1 MTHIVILEIGIAVL
15 LVAGV
20 GLLANK
26 LKFSVIPFF
35 IIIGMLLGN
44 PAYPE
49 FLTSFLKKVDN
60 ASVSAAVDTVWTFFT
75 FTESKPFIEFMG
87 RLGVLFLL
95 FYLGLEFSV
104 GRLIK
109 SGKSIVTGGSLYV
122 LLNFLSGLMIGWL
135 MQLPLKEMMVLCG
148 LMTSSSTA
156 IVAKVL
162 TDLKRTANPETEVIM
177 GMIMFDDLFIAM
189 HISFLSG
196 LILAGGTSFMS
207 VLGTSL
213 LALGFILTFLILGRK
228 LIPFIDKILQE
239 KSSELFILIIFSLL
253 FVIAGFSETIHVAEA
268 IGALMAGLVFADSKY
283 IKKIEAM
290 VLPYK
295 DFFGA
300 MFFFS
305 FGLSIDIYT
314 LGGAVGWATLAAVVT
329 VIGNVASGY
338 FAAHF
343 SKMKPRTSFDIG
355 FTLSARGEFSII
367 MANIGKAGGLNPI
380 LQSFVVVYVLIL
392 SIVSPLL
399 TKESRNIWNG
409 LFGKEK
415 ATSKPKKTL
424 ADLEAKGA
432 NKDGSL

>member
-1 MTHIVILEIGIAVL
+1 MHSTLIIEIGIAVL
-15 LVAGV
+15 LVALV
-20 GLLANK
+20 GLLANR

-35 IIIGMLLGN
+35 IVIGMVLGN
-44 PAYPE
+44 ESYPGFVAD
-49 FLTSFLKKVDN
+49 FLNNTGSEGLKEGFNSVWKFL
-60 ASVSAAVDTVWTFFT
+60 T

-109 SGKSIVTGGSLYV
+109 SGKSIVAGGTIYV
-122 LLNFLSGLMIGWL
+122 LLNFFSGLLVGW
-135 MQLPLKEMMVLCG
+135 MMNLPFKEMMVLCG
-148 LMTSSSTA
+148 IMTSSSTA

-196 LILAGGTSFMS
+196 LILTGSSSFWT
-207 VLGTSL
+207 VAGTSL
-213 LALGFILTFLILGRK
+213 LALGFILSFLILGRK
-228 LIPFIDKILQE
+228 LVPFIDKLLYE

-253 FVIAGFSETIHVAEA
+253 FLIAGFSETIHVAEA

-283 IKKIEAM
+283 IKKIEGM
-290 VLPYK
+290 VLPFK

-305 FGLSIDIYT
+305 FGLSIDMYS
-314 LGGAVGWATLAAVVT
+314 LGGAVGWAVFAAAITVVC
-329 VIGNVASGY
+329 NVASGY
-338 FAAHF
+338 FASRF
-343 SKMKPRTSFDIG
+343 SKLPAKNSVDIG

-367 MANIGKAGGLNPI
+367 MANIGKAGKLLPVI
-380 LQSFVVVYVLIL
+380 QSFVVVYVLLL
-392 SIVSPLL
+392 SIISPLL
-399 TKESRNIWNG
+399 TKESRNIWNTMAG
-409 LFGKEK
+409 QKETAK
-415 ATSKPKKTL
+415 KPKKKL
-424 ADLEAKGA
+424 SDLEASVE
-432 NKDGSL
+432 N

>member
-1 MTHIVILEIGIAVL
+1 MSHIVILEIGIAVL
-15 LVAGV
+15 LVACV
-20 GLLANK
+20 GLLANR

-44 PAYPE
+44 KEYPE
-49 FLTSFLKKVDN
+49 YVSDMLYSLNNPGFKEGFDKV
-60 ASVSAAVDTVWTFFT
+60 WGFFT
-75 FTESKPFIEFMG
+75 FNESKPFIEFMG

-104 GRLIK
+104 GRLLK

-122 LLNFLSGLMIGWL
+122 LLNFVSGILIGWL
-135 MQLPLKEMMVLCG
+135 MDLPFKELMVLCG

-196 LILAGGTSFMS
+196 LILTGGTSVGA

-228 LIPFIDKILQE
+228 LIPFIDRILQD
-239 KSSELFILIIFSLL
+239 KSSELFILVVFSLL

-283 IKKIEAM
+283 IKKIEHM

-305 FGLSIDIYT
+305 FGLSIDVFT
-314 LGGAVGWATLAAVVT
+314 LGGAVGWAALAAVVT
-329 VIGNVASGY
+329 IICNVGSGF

-343 SKMKPRTSFDIG
+343 SKLKPKASFDIG

-367 MANIGKAGGLNPI
+367 MANIGKAGGLLPVI
-380 LQSFVVVYVLIL
+380 QSFVVVYVLIL

-399 TKESRNIWNG
+399 TKESRNIWYK
-409 LFGKEK
+409 LFGKDEI
-415 ATSKPKKTL
+415 TSKPKKTL
-424 ADLEAKGA
+424 ADLEAQVKQE
-432 NKDGSL
+432 D

>member
-1 MTHIVILEIGIAVL
+1 MLSTTLILEIGVAVG
-15 LVAGV
+15 LVAIV
-20 GLLANK
+20 GFIANK

-35 IIIGMLLGN
+35 ILIGMVLGQHA
-44 PAYPE
+44 PQ
-49 FLTSFLKKVDN
+49 FGLIDLS
-60 ASVSAAVDTVWTFFT
+60 
-75 FTESKPFIEFMG
+75 FTESKPFIDFMG

-109 SGKSIVTGGSLYV
+109 SGKSIVTGGSVYV
-122 LLNFLSGLMIGWL
+122 ALNFVSGLFIGWL
-135 MQLPLKEMMVLCG
+135 MDMPFKETMVLCG
-148 LMTSSSTA
+148 IMTSSSTA

-196 LILAGGTSFMS
+196 LILTGSSSFWT
-207 VLGTSL
+207 VAGTSL
-213 LALGFILTFLILGRK
+213 LALGFILVFLILGRK
-228 LIPFIDKILQE
+228 LVPAIDKLLQV
-239 KSSELFILIIFSLL
+239 KSSELFILLIFALL
-253 FVIAGFSETIHVAEA
+253 FLVAGFSETIHVAEA
-268 IGALMAGLVFADSKY
+268 IGALMAGLVLADSQY

-305 FGLSIDIYT
+305 FGLSIDMMS
-314 LGGAVGWATLAAVVT
+314 LGGAVMWAAIAAVIT
-329 VIGNVASGY
+329 IAGNLVSGY
-338 FAAHF
+338 FASKF
-343 SKMKPRTSFDIG
+343 SGMKPRVSFDIG

-367 MANIGKAGGLNPI
+367 MANIGKAGGLLPV

-399 TKESRNIWNG
+399 TKESRNIWNR
-409 LFGKEK
+409 LFGKDQVPV
-415 ATSKPKKTL
+415 KPVKKL
-424 ADLEAKGA
+424 SDLEGK
-432 NKDGSL
+432 

>member
-1 MTHIVILEIGIAVL
+1 MSHIIILEIGIAVF
-15 LVAGV
+15 LVASV
-20 GLLANK
+20 GLLANR
-26 LKFSVIPFF
+26 LRFSVIPFF

-44 PAYPE
+44 REYPDIIANALASINNPN
-49 FLTSFLKKVDN
+49 FTASFNTLW
-60 ASVSAAVDTVWTFFT
+60 SFFT
-75 FTESKPFIEFMG
+75 FTESKPFIDFMG

-109 SGKSIVTGGSLYV
+109 SGKSIVTGGTLYV
-122 LLNFLSGLMIGWL
+122 ILNFVSGLLIGWL
-135 MQLPLKEMMVLCG
+135 MNLPLKELMVLCG

-196 LILAGGTSFMS
+196 LILAGGTSFWA
-207 VLGTSL
+207 VAGTSL
-213 LALGFILTFLILGRK
+213 MALGFILAFLIFGRK
-228 LIPFIDKILQE
+228 LVPTIDKLLQE

-283 IKKIEAM
+283 LKKIENM
-290 VLPYK
+290 VLPFK

-305 FGLSIDIYT
+305 FGLSIDIYS
-314 LGGAVGWATLAAVVT
+314 LGGAVGWAVLAALVT
-329 VIGNVASGY
+329 VICNVASGY

-343 SKMKPRTSFDIG
+343 SKMKDRTSFDIG

-367 MANIGKAGGLNPI
+367 MANIGKAGGLLPI
-380 LQSFVVVYVLIL
+380 IQSFVVVYVLIL
-392 SIVSPLL
+392 SILSPLL
-399 TKESRNIWNG
+399 TKESRNIWNA
-409 LFGKEK
+409 LFGKEQN
-415 ATSKPKKTL
+415 ASKPKKTL
-424 ADLEAKGA
+424 AELEASAIKE
-432 NKDGSL
+432 D

>member
-1 MTHIVILEIGIAVL
+1 MSHIIILEIGIAVL
-15 LVAGV
+15 LVALV
-20 GLLANK
+20 GLLANR
-26 LKFSVIPFF
+26 LRFSVIPFF

-44 PAYPE
+44 EQYPD
-49 FLTSFLKKVDN
+49 FVANLLAQTNNPSLTDGFKG
-60 ASVSAAVDTVWTFFT
+60 VWKFFT

-104 GRLIK
+104 GRLLK
-109 SGKSIVTGGSLYV
+109 SGKSIVTGGVLYV
-122 LLNFLSGLMIGWL
+122 IINFVSGILIGWL
-135 MQLPLKEMMVLCG
+135 MDLPFKELMVLCG

-196 LILAGGTSFMS
+196 LILTGGTSFGA

-213 LALGFILTFLILGRK
+213 MALGFILAFLFLGRK
-228 LIPFIDKILQE
+228 LIPFIDRLLHE
-239 KSSELFILIIFSLL
+239 KTSELFILIIFSSL

-305 FGLSIDIYT
+305 FGLSIDIYS
-314 LGGAVGWATLAAVVT
+314 LGGAIGWATLAAVVT
-329 VIGNVASGY
+329 VLGNVASGY
-338 FAAHF
+338 FAAYF
-343 SKMKPRTSFDIG
+343 SKLKPKASFDIG
-355 FTLSARGEFSII
+355 LTLSARGEFSII
-367 MANIGKAGGLNPI
+367 MANIGKAGGLLPVI
-380 LQSFVVVYVLIL
+380 QSFVVVYVLIL
-392 SIVSPLL
+392 SIISPLL
-399 TKESRNIWNG
+399 TKESRNIWNL

-415 ATSKPKKTL
+415 VAAKPKKTL
-424 ADLEAKGA
+424 EDLEAEA
-432 NKDGSL
+432 AQNE

>member
-1 MTHIVILEIGIAVL
+1 MPNTIIIEIGIAVL
-15 LVAGV
+15 LVALV
-20 GLLANK
+20 GLLANR
-26 LKFSVIPFF
+26 LRFSVIPFF
-35 IIIGMLLGN
+35 IVIGMVLGN
-44 PAYPE
+44 ESYPG
-49 FLTSFLKKVDN
+49 FVADGL
-60 ASVSAAVDTVWTFFT
+60 ASIGNEGFTQAVNSVWKFFT
-75 FTESKPFIEFMG
+75 FTESKPFIDFMG

-109 SGKSIVTGGSLYV
+109 SGKSIVAGGSFYV
-122 LLNFLSGLMIGWL
+122 ALNFVSGLLVGW
-135 MQLPLKEMMVLCG
+135 MMDLPFKETMVLCG
-148 LMTSSSTA
+148 IMTSSSTA

-196 LILAGGTSFMS
+196 LILTGSSSFWA
-207 VLGTSL
+207 VAGTSL

-253 FVIAGFSETIHVAEA
+253 FTIAGFSETIHVAEA

-283 IKKIEAM
+283 LKKIEGM
-290 VLPYK
+290 VLPFK

-305 FGLSIDIYT
+305 FGLSIDMYS
-314 LGGAVGWATLAAVVT
+314 LGGAVGWAAFAALIT
-329 VIGNVASGY
+329 IIGNVASGY
-338 FAAHF
+338 FATRF
-343 SKMKPRTSFDIG
+343 SNLKPKNSVDIG

-367 MANIGKAGGLNPI
+367 MANIGKAGKLLPVI
-380 LQSFVVVYVLIL
+380 QSFVVVYVLIL

-399 TKESRNIWNG
+399 TKESRNIWNKLSG
-409 LFGKEK
+409 QKE
-415 ATSKPKKTL
+415 APKRAKKKL
-424 ADLEAKGA
+424 SDLEAA
-432 NKDGSL
+432 VQEP

>member
-1 MTHIVILEIGIAVL
+1 MPNTIIIEIGIAVL
-15 LVAGV
+15 LVALV
-20 GLLANK
+20 GLLANR
-26 LKFSVIPFF
+26 LRFSVIPFF
-35 IIIGMLLGN
+35 IVIGMVLGN
-44 PAYPE
+44 ESYPG
-49 FLTSFLKKVDN
+49 FVADGL
-60 ASVSAAVDTVWTFFT
+60 ASIGNEGFTQAVNSVWKFFT
-75 FTESKPFIEFMG
+75 FTESKPFIDFMG

-109 SGKSIVTGGSLYV
+109 SGKSIVAGGSFYV
-122 LLNFLSGLMIGWL
+122 ALNFVSGLLVGW
-135 MQLPLKEMMVLCG
+135 MMDLPFKETMVLCG
-148 LMTSSSTA
+148 IMTSSSTA

-196 LILAGGTSFMS
+196 LILTGSSSFWA
-207 VLGTSL
+207 VAGTSL

-253 FVIAGFSETIHVAEA
+253 FTIAGFSETIHVAEA

-283 IKKIEAM
+283 LKKIEGM
-290 VLPYK
+290 VLPFK

-305 FGLSIDIYT
+305 FGLSIDMYA
-314 LGGAVGWATLAAVVT
+314 LGGAVGWAAFAALIT
-329 VIGNVASGY
+329 IIGNVASGY
-338 FAAHF
+338 FATRF
-343 SKMKPRTSFDIG
+343 SNLKPKNSVDIG

-367 MANIGKAGGLNPI
+367 MANIGKAGKLLPVI
-380 LQSFVVVYVLIL
+380 QSFVVVYVLIL

-399 TKESRNIWNG
+399 TKESRNIWNKLSG
-409 LFGKEK
+409 QKE
-415 ATSKPKKTL
+415 APKRAKKKL
-424 ADLEAKGA
+424 SDLEAA
-432 NKDGSL
+432 VQES